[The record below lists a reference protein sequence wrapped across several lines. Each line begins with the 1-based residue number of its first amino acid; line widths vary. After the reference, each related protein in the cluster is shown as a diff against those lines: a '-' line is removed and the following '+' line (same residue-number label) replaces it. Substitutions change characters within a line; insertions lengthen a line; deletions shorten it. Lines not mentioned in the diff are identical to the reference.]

1 MKLVYE
7 GAEITDKMTTITHCE
22 LNQYLDGHID
32 TMTIAFDNS
41 QGQWTGW
48 APKRGDKLQASDDHA
63 DSGIMV
69 VTAVRQEGAEMVLD
83 CAPLLNHQIGQVK
96 GWKNASFT
104 QLARNV
110 GTRLGLAVKFYDV
123 TDQKYEGI
131 EQKGESDL
139 IFLSNLCK
147 LEGCSMIVSDGTL
160 RIMSDAYL
168 DSLELSDYTLQA
180 DSCRITDKDLYTGCE
195 VSDGKTTGMA
205 GTNKGE
211 KAYFSTDRKLESIG
225 QANRFA
231 TNMLRYANRDRKCG
245 SILCNSVL
253 DTLMPGSKIKITND
267 YWKDKPVIITR
278 ARYYLIKQ
286 QTKLWFSLLGDE

>member
-7 GAEITDKMTTITHCE
+7 GAEITDKMTTIRRCE

-48 APKRGDKLQASDDHA
+48 APKRGDTLQASDDHVN
-63 DSGIMV
+63 SGKMV
-69 VTAVRQEGAEMVLD
+69 VATVRQEGAEMVLD

-104 QLARNV
+104 QLARNA
-110 GTRLGLAVKFYDV
+110 GARLGLTVKFYDV
-123 TDQKYEGI
+123 SDHKYEGI

-139 IFLSNLCK
+139 IFLSNLCR
-147 LEGCSMIVSDGTL
+147 LEGCSMMVSDGTL
-160 RIMSDAYL
+160 RIMSEAYL
-168 DSLELSDYTLQA
+168 DSLEMSDYTLLA
-180 DSCRITDKDLYTGCE
+180 DDCRITDQEYYTGCE
-195 VSDGKTTGMA
+195 VCDGKIA
-205 GTNKGE
+205 GKAGSGKGE
-211 KAYFSTDRKLESIG
+211 KTYFSTDRKLESIG

-231 TNMLRYANRDRKCG
+231 ANMLRYANRDRKSGSVLCG
-245 SILCNSVL
+245 SVL
-253 DTLMPGSKIKITND
+253 DTLMPGSKIKMTND
-267 YWKDKPVIITR
+267 YWNDKPVIITR

-286 QTKLWFSLLGDE
+286 QTKLWFRLLEDK

>member
-1 MKLVYE
+1 
-7 GAEITDKMTTITHCE
+7 
-22 LNQYLDGHID
+22 
-32 TMTIAFDNS
+32 
-41 QGQWTGW
+41 
-48 APKRGDKLQASDDHA
+48 
-63 DSGIMV
+63 
-69 VTAVRQEGAEMVLD
+69 
-83 CAPLLNHQIGQVK
+83 
-96 GWKNASFT
+96 
-104 QLARNV
+104 
-110 GTRLGLAVKFYDV
+110 
-123 TDQKYEGI
+123 
-131 EQKGESDL
+131 
-139 IFLSNLCK
+139 
-147 LEGCSMIVSDGTL
+147 MIVSDGTL

-195 VSDGKTTGMA
+195 VSDGKTSGKA

-211 KAYFSTDRKLESIG
+211 KAYFATDRKLESIG

-286 QTKLWFSLLGDE
+286 QTKLWFRLLEDK